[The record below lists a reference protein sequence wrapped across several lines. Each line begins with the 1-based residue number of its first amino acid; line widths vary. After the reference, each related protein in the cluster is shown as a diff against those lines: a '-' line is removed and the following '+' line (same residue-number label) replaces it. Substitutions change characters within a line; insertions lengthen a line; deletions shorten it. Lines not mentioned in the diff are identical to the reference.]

1 MNRVKE
7 LIQAGSSLDTID
19 MIYSVAAELTAIS
32 SGGPHANAI
41 TVQND
46 FALHCNFVAEQLMDA
61 LGHPKEESK

>member
-7 LIQAGSSLDTID
+7 LIQAGSSLETVD

-32 SGGPHANAI
+32 SGGPQANMI

-46 FALHCNFVAEQLMDA
+46 FVHHCNFVAGQLLDA
-61 LGHPKEESK
+61 LGHPKEEN